1 MNLIQRYIHAT
12 EQYLPENIREDVGRE
27 LKANIED
34 QLEAL
39 AGEDE
44 ADSESQRL
52 EAILKQLGHPAQ
64 IAARYHPPSPLVSPA
79 LMPLYLKALGFVMG
93 LLFVLH
99 TLDLSLGYIAASDFS
114 LIRFLLQ
121 LSVGFVDTATWVF
134 TSITLIFYAIT
145 ATGSEEKWL
154 GYDNWQPQDL
164 SDIGHPWQ
172 HISSTDTLTDLVT
185 NVFML
190 FVIWQPLWR
199 SAESLANSWFAFSGP
214 FQQLFPA
221 ITALLVLSLLFNLW
235 CFGYPYWNRATLR
248 INTVQNLIY
257 AGLLFYLASLEQI
270 AVTTSAGQSILDVID
285 LNRSISIGMVLVAVY
300 LLYEVFRDIR
310 RLRLLRA

>member
-1 MNLIQRYIHAT
+1 MNLIQRYIHAV
-12 EQYLPENIREDVGRE
+12 EQYLPETVRQDVGRE

-34 QLEAL
+34 QLEAQ
-39 AGEDE
+39 EE
-44 ADSESQRL
+44 SADSRNTPKQVEV
-52 EAILKQLGHPAQ
+52 ILKQLGHPAQ
-64 IAARYHPPSPLVSPA
+64 IAARYHPPAPLVSPA
-79 LMPLYLKALGFVMG
+79 LMTLYFKALAFVMG

-99 TLDLSLGYIAASDFS
+99 ILDLSLGYIAASDFS

-121 LSVGFVDTATWVF
+121 LSLGFVDTATWVF
-134 TSITLIFYAIT
+134 TSVTLIFYAIT

-154 GYDNWQPQDL
+154 GYSNWQPKDL
-164 SDIGHPWQ
+164 PDTGHPWQ
-172 HISSTDTLTDLVT
+172 HLSSTHTLTDLVT
-185 NVFML
+185 NVFVL

-199 SAESLANSWFAFSGP
+199 SAESLSDSWFAFAGP
-214 FQQLFPA
+214 FEQLFPV
-221 ITALLVLSLLFNLW
+221 ITTLLVLSLLFNLW
-235 CFGYPYWNRATLR
+235 CFRFPYWNRATLR

-270 AVTTSAGQSILDVID
+270 VVLTDKALSLPVRFD
-285 LNRSISIGMVLVAVY
+285 LNKSISIGLVLVAVY

>member
-1 MNLIQRYIHAT
+1 MNLIQRYIHAV
-12 EQYLPENIREDVGRE
+12 EQHLPETVRQDVGRE

-34 QLEAL
+34 QLEART
-39 AGEDE
+39 EC
-44 ADSESQRL
+44 ADNQNQSQQL
-52 EAILKQLGHPAQ
+52 GAILKQLGHPAQ

-114 LIRFLLQ
+114 LIRFLVQ
-121 LSVGFVDTATWVF
+121 LSLGFVDTATWVF
-134 TSITLIFYAIT
+134 TSVTLIFYAIT
-145 ATGSEEKWL
+145 ATGSEDKWL

-164 SDIGHPWQ
+164 PDIGHPWQ
-172 HISSTDTLTDLVT
+172 HISSTGTLTDLVT
-185 NVFML
+185 NVFVL
-190 FVIWQPLWR
+190 FLIWQPLWR
-199 SAESLANSWFAFSGP
+199 STESLTSSWFAFAEP
-214 FQQLFPA
+214 FEQLFPA
-221 ITALLVLSLLFNLW
+221 ITVLLVLSLLFNLW
-235 CFGYPYWNRATLR
+235 CFRYPYWNQTSLM
-248 INTVQNLIY
+248 INTVQNLVY
-257 AGLLFYLASLEQI
+257 AGLLFYLAGLEQI

-285 LNRSISIGMVLVAVY
+285 LNRSIAIGMVLVAVY